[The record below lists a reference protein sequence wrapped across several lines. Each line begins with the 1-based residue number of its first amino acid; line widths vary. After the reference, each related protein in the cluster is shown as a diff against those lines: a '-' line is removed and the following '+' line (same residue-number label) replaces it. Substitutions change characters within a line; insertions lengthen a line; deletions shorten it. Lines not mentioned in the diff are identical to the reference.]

1 MLSPLHKTLLEAF
14 VGPGFPTFQLEE
26 ETKKSIEA
34 QRRHQEETL
43 AAAAAEAARMTELAA
58 AASARAAAADAV
70 KEAVAAAEQD
80 EFKRK
85 AQKLKVRYSR
95 ERWRC
100 CFLLGISLVDT
111 YYLGLAPGSNENPK
125 DSHALQ
131 SSVL

>member
-1 MLSPLHKTLLEAF
+1 MTGRRPGKNCKKIDVSWLLFLLHKILPKLF
-14 VGPGFPTFQLEE
+14 LDRGLSMFQLEE

-85 AQKLKVRYSR
+85 AQKLKVRYSYD
-95 ERWRC
+95 RWRC
-100 CFLLGISLVDT
+100 CWFF
-111 YYLGLAPGSNENPK
+111 Y
-125 DSHALQ
+125 
-131 SSVL
+131 